1 MRRGP
6 RILDGSPRRPA
17 SRVLSV
23 RVPETVGAA
32 LDAEA
37 AARGITQ
44 ATVVREVLTR
54 ETTYDPE
61 DVQPVR
67 AYRPSRPRPAVDVV
81 RLAEVREVAG
91 EAVGTARQL
100 AGLDR
105 ARGGPALAS
114 LDEAIEKILTAA
126 AALDAAKATI
136 LAADAEAVP

>member
-6 RILDGSPRRPA
+6 RLIDGSPRRPA

-23 RVPETVGAA
+23 RVPEAVGAA

-37 AARGITQ
+37 EARGVTQ

-54 ETTYDPE
+54 ETTWDPE
-61 DVQPVR
+61 DVQPVARYR
-67 AYRPSRPRPAVDVV
+67 APRPRPSLDVV

-114 LDEAIEKILTAA
+114 LDEAIESILSAA
-126 AALDAAKATI
+126 AALDAAKAAI
-136 LAADAEAVP
+136 LAADEVPG